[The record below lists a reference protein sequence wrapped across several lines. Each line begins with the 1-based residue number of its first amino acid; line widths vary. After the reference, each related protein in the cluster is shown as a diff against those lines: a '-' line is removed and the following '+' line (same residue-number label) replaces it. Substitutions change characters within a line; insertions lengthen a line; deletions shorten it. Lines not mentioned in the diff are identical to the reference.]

1 MGDISM
7 LSEIDFSSI
16 LIGLFIILFGIK
28 AVISIIEW
36 FCVKFGIETKWNRQ
50 KREEQELLM
59 NAIETIKEIQETHSK
74 DKKEVIQK
82 NNNLEKVL
90 SDFMIEVRNEI
101 KKFTDNRI
109 HDREQSLE
117 IQKELTDSIKT
128 VVDTQTER
136 DDKIDAL
143 ICGSKELL
151 GSTIDQLYSRYIS
164 LNGVPENEV
173 DELDDIFQA
182 YKRLNGNHRRD
193 LKYDYIKHHL
203 EVIPVETKLV
213 IKND

>member
-1 MGDISM
+1 MGDINM
-7 LSEIDFSSI
+7 LSELDFSSI
-16 LIGLFIILFGIK
+16 IIGLFVILFGIK
-28 AVISIIEW
+28 AIISVIEW

-50 KREEQELLM
+50 KREEQELLT
-59 NAIETIKEIQETHSK
+59 NAVAAIKEIQDTHCK
-74 DKKEVIQK
+74 DKKEVVQK
-82 NNNLEKVL
+82 NDNLEKIL
-90 SDFMIEVRNEI
+90 SDFMVEVRNEI
-101 KKFTDNRI
+101 KQFTNNRI

-128 VVDTQTER
+128 VVDTQAER
-136 DDKIDAL
+136 DEKIDAL

-164 LNGVPENEV
+164 LGGVPENEV

-193 LKYDYIKHHL
+193 LKYNYIKDHL

>member
-1 MGDISM
+1 MGDINM

-16 LIGLFIILFGIK
+16 LIGLFIILFGLK
-28 AVISIIEW
+28 AIISIFEW
-36 FCVKFGIETKWNRQ
+36 FCVKLGIETKWNRQ
-50 KREEQELLM
+50 KREEHELLM
-59 NAIETIKEIQETHSK
+59 SAITAIKEIQDTHSK
-74 DKKEVIQK
+74 DKKEVVQK
-82 NNNLEKVL
+82 NDNLEKIL
-90 SDFMIEVRNEI
+90 SDFMVEVRNEI
-101 KKFTDNRI
+101 KQFTNNRI

-117 IQKELTDSIKT
+117 IQKELTDSIKA
-128 VVDTQTER
+128 VVNTQMER

-151 GSTIDQLYSRYIS
+151 GSTIDQLYSRY
-164 LNGVPENEV
+164 LALDGVPENEV

-193 LKYDYIKHHL
+193 LKYDYIKNHL
-203 EVIPVETKLV
+203 DVIPVETKLV

>member
-1 MGDISM
+1 MGDIIT

-28 AVISIIEW
+28 SIISIIEW
-36 FCVKFGIETKWNRQ
+36 FCVKLGIETKWNRQ
-50 KREEQELLM
+50 KREERKLLM
-59 NAIETIKEIQETHSK
+59 DAVEAIKEIQETHCK
-74 DKKEVIQK
+74 DKKEVVQK
-82 NNNLEKVL
+82 NDNLEHIL
-90 SDFMIEVRNEI
+90 ADFMVEVRNEI
-101 KKFTDNRI
+101 KQFTNNRI
-109 HDREQSLE
+109 HDRAQSLE

-164 LNGVPENEV
+164 LGGVPENEV

-193 LKYDYIKHHL
+193 LKYEYIKNHL

>member
-1 MGDISM
+1 MGDIST
-7 LSEIDFSSI
+7 LSELDFSSI

-28 AVISIIEW
+28 SIISIFEW

-50 KREEQELLM
+50 KREEHELLM
-59 NAIETIKEIQETHSK
+59 SAITAIKEIQDTHCK
-74 DKKEVIQK
+74 DKKEVVQK
-82 NNNLEKVL
+82 NDNLEHIL
-90 SDFMIEVRNEI
+90 ADFMVEVRNEI
-101 KKFTDNRI
+101 KQFTNNRI
-109 HDREQSLE
+109 HDRAQSLE

-193 LKYDYIKHHL
+193 LKYEYIKNHL

>member
-1 MGDISM
+1 LSQEYNLSLDVLKSRLEKKEVVQKNDKLEKM
-7 LSEIDFSSI
+7 LSE
-16 LIGLFIILFGIK
+16 
-28 AVISIIEW
+28 
-36 FCVKFGIETKWNRQ
+36 
-50 KREEQELLM
+50 
-59 NAIETIKEIQETHSK
+59 
-74 DKKEVIQK
+74 
-82 NNNLEKVL
+82 
-90 SDFMIEVRNEI
+90 FMVEVRNEI
-101 KKFTDNRI
+101 KQFTSNRV

-117 IQKELTDSIKT
+117 IQKELTNSIKA
-128 VVDTQTER
+128 VAEIQMER
-136 DDKIDAL
+136 DEKIDAL

-151 GSTIDQLYSRYIS
+151 GSTIDQLYSRYLA

-193 LKYDYIKHHL
+193 LKYDYIKNHL

>member
-1 MGDISM
+1 MGDINM

-16 LIGLFIILFGIK
+16 LIGLLVILFGIK
-28 AVISIIEW
+28 SIISIIEW

-50 KREEQELLM
+50 KREEQELLK
-59 NAIETIKEIQETHSK
+59 NTVATIKEIQDTHCK
-74 DKKEVIQK
+74 DKKEVVQK
-82 NNNLEKVL
+82 NDKLEKML
-90 SDFMIEVRNEI
+90 SDFMVEVRDEI
-101 KKFTDNRI
+101 KQFTNNRI

-128 VVDTQTER
+128 VVDTQAER
-136 DDKIDAL
+136 DEKIDAL

-164 LNGVPENEV
+164 LGGVPENEV

-193 LKYDYIKHHL
+193 LKYNYIKDHL

>member
-1 MGDISM
+1 MGDIST
-7 LSEIDFSSI
+7 LSELDFSSI

-28 AVISIIEW
+28 SIISIIEW
-36 FCVKFGIETKWNRQ
+36 FCVKLGIETKWNRQ
-50 KREEQELLM
+50 QREERELLM
-59 NAIETIKEIQETHSK
+59 NALETIKEIQETHCK
-74 DKKEVIQK
+74 DKKEVVQK
-82 NNNLEKVL
+82 NDNLEHVL
-90 SDFMIEVRNEI
+90 ADFMVEVRNEI
-101 KKFTDNRI
+101 KQFTNNRI

-164 LNGVPENEV
+164 LGGIPENEV
-173 DELDDIFQA
+173 DELNDIFKA

-193 LKYDYIKHHL
+193 LKYEYIKNHL

-213 IKND
+213 IKE

>member
-1 MGDISM
+1 MGDIST
-7 LSEIDFSSI
+7 LSELDFSSI

-28 AVISIIEW
+28 SIISIIEW
-36 FCVKFGIETKWNRQ
+36 FCVKLGIETKWNRQ
-50 KREEQELLM
+50 QREERELLM
-59 NAIETIKEIQETHSK
+59 NALETIKEIQETHCK
-74 DKKEVIQK
+74 DKKEVVQK
-82 NNNLEKVL
+82 NDNLEHIL
-90 SDFMIEVRNEI
+90 ADFMVEVRNEI
-101 KKFTDNRI
+101 KQFTNNRI
-109 HDREQSLE
+109 SDRAQSLE

-128 VVDTQTER
+128 VVETQTER

-143 ICGSKELL
+143 VCGSKELL

-173 DELDDIFQA
+173 DELDDIFHA

-193 LKYDYIKHHL
+193 LKYEYIKNHL